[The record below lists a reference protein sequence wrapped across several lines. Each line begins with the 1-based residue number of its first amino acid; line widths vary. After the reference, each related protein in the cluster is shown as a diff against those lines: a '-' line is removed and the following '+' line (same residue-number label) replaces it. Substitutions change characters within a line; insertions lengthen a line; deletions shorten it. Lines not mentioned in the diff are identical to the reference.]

1 MLVDHL
7 LKQRK
12 NTKIY
17 INRRFEVYLSKR
29 TRLAS
34 YMTWLIG
41 ILSICL
47 EEQLLIKYYMIK
59 HLVWLKIQNMIDIN
73 VELLQWFIDFLIKSV
88 KVVILKAKLS

>member
-1 MLVDHL
+1 
-7 LKQRK
+7 
-12 NTKIY
+12 
-17 INRRFEVYLSKR
+17 
-29 TRLAS
+29 
-34 YMTWLIG
+34 MTWLIG